1 MKKLILSPHS
11 EYPSKGRRFFA
22 GRYRQTEEGMD
33 PLKILFVSP
42 EVVPF
47 AKTGGLADVA
57 GSLPKALKAQGCE
70 VRLVMPLYQSVRQG
84 KFPIKKVLE
93 GLPVPLGDRQITAD
107 IYEGELDKGLPVY
120 FIERDEFYD
129 RGNLYGSAKGDYFDN
144 DSRFSFLARGT
155 LNTAQALKFRPDII
169 HCHDWQTGLI
179 PACLHYGRETDSF
192 YRETASLFTIHN
204 IAYQGSFPRSI
215 LELAGLPQE
224 SFSSEGLEFWGSANL
239 LKAGI
244 VYSQIINTVSR
255 KYSQEIQTTEYG
267 YGLEGI
273 LKCRKD
279 DLFGILNG
287 VDYELWNPETDSF
300 LAAHYSRQDL
310 SGKRACKKDLLD
322 QYNLPED
329 RLNHPVLGVISRLAD
344 QKGFDLLDAIMDRLL
359 EREVSLVVL
368 GTGEE
373 KYQLLFSE
381 LAEKYPKKLGVR
393 LTFDNALAHK
403 IEAGSDMFLM
413 PSLYEP
419 CGLNQ
424 IYSLK
429 YGSIPVV
436 RATGGLDDTVVPFD
450 TKTNK
455 GTGFKFNLYQ
465 AEALWSALEEALEV
479 YQDQDRWIQLMK
491 NAMTVDFSWET
502 SSKEYIKLYQMARD
516 RLRGF

>member
-1 MKKLILSPHS
+1 
-11 EYPSKGRRFFA
+11 
-22 GRYRQTEEGMD
+22 MD
-33 PLKILFVSP
+33 NMVPLKILFVSP

-57 GSLPKALKAQGCE
+57 GSLPKALKALGCD

-84 KFPIKKVLE
+84 KFPVKRVLE
-93 GLPVPLGDRQITAD
+93 NLPVLLGDQQITAD
-107 IYEGELDKGLPVY
+107 IYEGELEEGLPVY
-120 FIERDEFYD
+120 FLERDEFYD
-129 RGNLYGSAKGDYFDN
+129 RLNLYGSSKGDYFDN
-144 DSRFSFLARGT
+144 DRRFSFFARGI
-155 LNTAQALKFRPDII
+155 LGTAQALSFQPDII

-179 PACLHYGRETDSF
+179 PACLHFGRETDPF
-192 YRETASLFTIHN
+192 YRETATIFTIHN
-204 IAYQGSFPRSI
+204 MAYQGSFPKSI
-215 LELAGLPQE
+215 LELAGLPE
-224 SFSSEGLEFWGSANL
+224 DSFSPEGLEFWGRANL

-244 VYSQIINTVSR
+244 VYSQIVNTVSR
-255 KYSQEIQTTEYG
+255 KYSQEIQTAEYG

-273 LKCRKD
+273 LSYRKD

-287 VDYELWNPETDSF
+287 VDYELWNPETDSY
-300 LAAHYSRQDL
+300 LAAPYTPQDL
-310 SGKRACKKDLLD
+310 FGKRACKKDLLN

-344 QKGFDLLDAIMDRLL
+344 QKGFDLLAGIMDRLL

-373 KYQLLFSE
+373 KYHLLFAE
-381 LAEKYPKKLGVR
+381 LAEKYSKKLGVR

-429 YGSIPVV
+429 YGTIPVV
-436 RATGGLDDTVVPFD
+436 RATGGLDDTIIPFD
-450 TKTNK
+450 AGTGK

-465 AEALWSALEEALEV
+465 TEALWSALEEALEV
-479 YQDQDRWIQLMK
+479 YQDQDRWVQLMK
-491 NAMTVDFSWET
+491 NAMAMDFSWET
-502 SSKEYIKLYQMARD
+502 SAREYIKLYQMARE
-516 RLRGF
+516 RLRR

>member
-1 MKKLILSPHS
+1 
-11 EYPSKGRRFFA
+11 
-22 GRYRQTEEGMD
+22 MD

-57 GSLPKALKAQGCE
+57 GSLPKALKALGGD
-70 VRLVMPLYQSVRQG
+70 VRLVLPLYRSVRQG

-93 GLPVPLGDRQITAD
+93 DLAVPLGDRQITAD
-107 IYEGELDKGLPVY
+107 IYEGELDEGLPVY

-129 RGNLYGSAKGDYFDN
+129 RGYLYGSAKGDYFDN
-144 DSRFSFLARGT
+144 DSRFSFFARGT
-155 LNTAQALKFRPDII
+155 LKAAQALDFRPDVI

-179 PACLHYGRETDSF
+179 PACLHYGRESEPF
-192 YRETASLFTIHN
+192 YRETAAIFTIHN
-204 IAYQGSFPRSI
+204 MAYQGSFPRSI

-224 SFSSEGLEFWGSANL
+224 SFSSEGLEFWGRANL

-244 VYSQIINTVSR
+244 VYSQTINTVSR
-255 KYSQEIQTTEYG
+255 KYSQEIQTAEYG

-273 LKCRKD
+273 LSYRKE

-287 VDYELWNPETDSF
+287 VDYEVWNPETDSF
-300 LAAHYSRQDL
+300 LAAHYTRHNL
-310 SGKRACKKDLLD
+310 SGKKACKKDLLD
-322 QYNLPED
+322 QYDFPED

-344 QKGFDLLDAIMDRLL
+344 QKGFDLLAGIMDQLL

-368 GTGEE
+368 GTGDE
-373 KYQLLFSE
+373 KYHLLFTE
-381 LAEKYPKKLGVR
+381 LAKKYPRKLGVR
-393 LTFDNALAHK
+393 LTFDDALAHK
-403 IEAGSDMFLM
+403 IEAGTDMFLM

-436 RATGGLDDTVVPFD
+436 RATGGLDDTIVPFNS
-450 TKTNK
+450 TTNE

-465 AEALWSALEEALEV
+465 TEALWSALEEALEV
-479 YQDQDRWIQLMK
+479 YQDQTRWVRLMK
-491 NAMTVDFSWET
+491 NAMSIDFSWET
-502 SSKEYIKLYQMARD
+502 SAKEYMKLYQLAWD
-516 RLRGF
+516 RLNRPVPSRT